1 MSNILIK
8 YFSRS
13 FLYAL
18 SIFLSCSIT
27 VTVCMAM
34 TRLIKVWSRGIVKK
48 NAFRKSRLG
57 LCQFLPSD
65 WMIKKQRNISM
76 RANVIK
82 KKDIWPWL
90 RVMLGTLYQIH
101 REKAGIFS
109 VFNWPTGVTLLSYL
123 FDCHSKVSLQGDP
136 YWSMICG
143 KIRRSRLSKRIFL
156 FWW

>member
-1 MSNILIK
+1 M
-8 YFSRS
+8 
-13 FLYAL
+13 AL
-18 SIFLSCSIT
+18 ST
-27 VTVCMAM
+27 
-34 TRLIKVWSRGIVKK
+34 K

-101 REKAGIFS
+101 REKAVIFS

-156 FWW
+156 FWWFLAHSLSTPWYLVICLLTSYQTIIVGQMPLYDNHPWACGT